1 MTYPNQP
8 PPGRPPHQGPPY
20 GGQDNRQG
28 QHGDY
33 GDYDQGQYDQGPYDQ
48 GQYGQGQ
55 YGQGDYGQG
64 QYDQGPYG
72 GEFPAQGG
80 GAHPA
85 QTGAYPGPADPYTG
99 HAATTTAQATIPHP
113 TLPTSAQE
121 PAAPG
126 RAGTAAAPKKPG
138 RDRYLDLLR
147 AIALV
152 RVVVF
157 HLFGWAWLTVLFPSM
172 GVMFAL
178 AGSLMARSLA
188 RPAWS
193 VIRGRM
199 RRLLPPM
206 WAFSLV
212 VVPVMFALSWKP
224 VREEGLWWFIKL
236 GCYIFPVGSP
246 PYPWES
252 GSQGGWL
259 EQSWADQAVGPLWY
273 IRAYLWFVL
282 ASPLL
287 LKAFRKLPWVT
298 LLAPIGLTAVIGTGL
313 VTVPGSFGEG
323 LLDFAVFG
331 SCWIVGFAHNDGLL
345 KELPRYLVVSTSV
358 IVMGFG
364 LWWASGHLT
373 AEGWN
378 LDEIPLAQATWSLGF
393 CAILLVYAPSW
404 QKLPGKLAGWD
415 STITLANNRA
425 VTIYLWHNALL
436 MATAPII
443 NELWNI
449 PWFGDAFGTY
459 IEQSYNVIVLILIWP
474 LLGLAIV
481 SLGWIED
488 VAAKR
493 KPRLW
498 PNGAPKKPA
507 GSGAGRV

>member
-8 PPGRPPHQGPPY
+8 PSGHPAHQGPPY
-20 GGQDNRQG
+20 GPREPYNQD
-28 QHGDY
+28 
-33 GDYDQGQYDQGPYDQ
+33 
-48 GQYGQGQ
+48 
-55 YGQGDYGQG
+55 
-64 QYDQGPYG
+64 GPYG
-72 GEFPAQGG
+72 AEFPAPDR
-80 GAHPA
+80 GARPA
-85 QTGAYPGPADPYTG
+85 
-99 HAATTTAQATIPHP
+99 HAATTTTARATIPNP
-113 TLPTSAQE
+113 APPAAPQE

-126 RAGTAAAPKKPG
+126 KADGSGTAAKKPG

-147 AIALV
+147 AIALA

-193 VIRGRM
+193 VIRSRI

-206 WAFSLV
+206 WAFALI
-212 VVPVMFALSWKP
+212 VVPVMFAMGWKP

-236 GCYIFPVGSP
+236 GCYIFPLGSP

-252 GSQGGWL
+252 GSEGGWL
-259 EQSWADQAVGPLWY
+259 ESSWADQAAGPLWY

-287 LKAFRKLPWVT
+287 LKAFRKVPWVT

-313 VTVPGSFGEG
+313 VTVPGEFGEG
-323 LLDFAVFG
+323 LVDFAVFG
-331 SCWIVGFAHNDGLL
+331 ACWIVGFAHNDGLL
-345 KELPRYLVVSTSV
+345 QKLPRYLVVSVSAIT
-358 IVMGFG
+358 MGFA
-364 LWWASGHLT
+364 LWWAAGHLT
-373 AEGWN
+373 SEGWN
-378 LDEIPLAQATWSLGF
+378 LDEIPLSQATWSLGF
-393 CAILLVYAPSW
+393 CTILLAYSPSW
-404 QKLPGKLAGWD
+404 QKLPGRLAKWD

-443 NELWNI
+443 NELWDI
-449 PWFGDAFGTY
+449 PWFGDTFNAYLDKG
-459 IEQSYNVIVLILIWP
+459 YNGIVLILVWP
-474 LLGLAIV
+474 LIGLAILA
-481 SLGWIED
+481 LGWIED
-488 VAAKR
+488 LAAKR

-498 PNGAPKKPA
+498 PNGAPNKRKKEPVDSTPVRA
-507 GSGAGRV
+507 